1 MILKGLKEKSIKK
14 NLNLILKTRVVD
26 SSNNKI
32 ETLGILLNADE
43 TNDFETLKTIAETL
57 NVRPNKLK
65 IIAFTTSRKEVT
77 YSWNVCFNQKDFN
90 WKGKINNVELQSF
103 LDTKFDIL
111 ISYYSEDV
119 LELKYLTA
127 ASNAKFK
134 VGIFQNDKRINDLII
149 KTDFKNIKAF
159 KTELLKY
166 VTVLNKI
173 KK

>member
-14 NLNLILKTRVVD
+14 NLNVILNNRELD
-26 SSNNKI
+26 SGNNKI
-32 ETLGILLNADE
+32 ESLGIILNADE

-65 IIAFTTSRKEVT
+65 IIAFTTSKKEVT
-77 YSWNVCFNQKDFN
+77 YSWNVCFNPKDFT
-90 WKGKINNVELQSF
+90 WKGKINNIELQSF

-127 ASNAKFK
+127 ASKAKFK
-134 VGIFQNDKRINDLII
+134 VGIFQKDKRFNDLII
-149 KTDFKNIKAF
+149 KTEFKNIKAF
-159 KTELLKY
+159 KAELLKY

-173 KK
+173 